1 MGEMLLCAIAAAGR
15 VDKEIATTDPINFG
29 LNLGKERLLRL
40 VGILLLSKPCI
51 AWLPGYLRNGEFIG
65 NILGRRFT
73 TPNKKSEQQ
82 RNQRTRLH
90 TFAPEVRRIQR
101 KYRTFPLINQNAT
114 MLRFRLISGF
124 VLTMLA
130 GMAFMG
136 LQLPAED
143 GQSLTL
149 TLTLIAALIAGIGQ
163 FASAVVSVTKFD
175 AHRLYRWTI
184 SAVVASLIVI
194 AAPVATTLRSL
205 VGGIIGFGEAI
216 VLAVAI
222 VLSIVL
228 WVTIRHSAPY
238 GE

>member
-1 MGEMLLCAIAAAGR
+1 
-15 VDKEIATTDPINFG
+15 
-29 LNLGKERLLRL
+29 
-40 VGILLLSKPCI
+40 
-51 AWLPGYLRNGEFIG
+51 
-65 NILGRRFT
+65 
-73 TPNKKSEQQ
+73 
-82 RNQRTRLH
+82 
-90 TFAPEVRRIQR
+90 
-101 KYRTFPLINQNAT
+101 